1 MTLLN
6 RDPEP
11 SRDSHTLAP
20 FFRQDLFA
28 AMRREMGR
36 LVGDVLAPIEARSFA
51 ANGSD
56 SPWPSLDVHETEGT
70 FVVDAEVPG
79 LEPSDIELSL
89 RDNVLIISG
98 EKRQEWRGEKR
109 GRAYEERFYGRFRRT
124 LQFATDIDAEKVEAS
139 FRSGVLTVRLPKNPR
154 PEAKERRIEITP
166 TEKPPPTGG

>member
-1 MTLLN
+1 VTLLN
-6 RDPEP
+6 RDPEHP
-11 SRDSHTLAP
+11 RESHTLAP

-36 LVGDVLAPIEARSFA
+36 LVGEVLAPIEARSFA
-51 ANGSD
+51 SNASE
-56 SPWPSLDVHETEGT
+56 SSWPSLDVHETDQT

-79 LEPSDIELSL
+79 LEPNDIELSL

-109 GRAYEERFYGRFRRT
+109 SRAYEERFYGRFRRT
-124 LQFATDIDAEKVEAS
+124 LHFATDIDADNVEAS

-166 TEKPPPTGG
+166 SEKPPSEVS